1 MCVDK
6 EKWEKFQK
14 EMKEDVRELMHDM
27 KGIRTSQQ
35 ALGELSKKTE
45 KHLRELNS
53 RTSKIEARTDN
64 LEDPEFRI
72 VRCIQREPVDYIM
85 HNMLTVDKFEEWEQK
100 KQEEKEKQEEKL
112 QQELENRLK
121 KDSIAVH
128 KLDAR
133 QRRNGWITT
142 AIIGAGTIAMALIGY
157 LS

>member
-6 EKWEKFQK
+6 NEWKEFQ
-14 EMKEDVRELMHDM
+14 EGMKEDMRELMHDM

-64 LEDPEFRI
+64 LEDAEYRT
-72 VRCIQREPVDYIM
+72 VRCIQREPIDYIM
-85 HNMLTVDKFEEWEQK
+85 NNMLTIDKFEAWEQK
-100 KQEEKEKQEEKL
+100 KQLEKEKQEEKL